1 MLNKKQLAAFGN
13 ATSVGV
19 HTMVSVPY
27 MLTGLQGSDPNGA
40 VYRTPTIF
48 DYAVSRGYNT
58 AFLSAQDM
66 RWGDLGQFVGN
77 SGVEHFLSGPQFNPN
92 VSVHKG
98 ADDMLVLEK
107 GVKPFL
113 QEHPD
118 PFFLVVQMDGS
129 HYPYAEHMPNIRRTY
144 AEHSPEEFK
153 TFLPED
159 GENSL
164 NAYDNTV
171 VYSDHYFDE
180 IVKVVRQ
187 RDPNAWIFYCSDHGE
202 NITNLDGM
210 FHYTFGRNIIHVP
223 LLVWP
228 PQNALAAIAKN
239 SEKPVSQVDIV
250 ATALDLM
257 GVSPVVPFE
266 QAPPETQPLFSR
278 RVLGY

>member
-118 PFFLVVQMDGS
+118 PFFWLCKWMAVIIHM
-129 HYPYAEHMPNIRRTY
+129 PNICRTFAEHMPNIRRTY
-144 AEHSPEEFK
+144 AEHMPNICR
-153 TFLPED
+153 TF
-159 GENSL
+159 
-164 NAYDNTV
+164 A
-171 VYSDHYFDE
+171 
-180 IVKVVRQ
+180 
-187 RDPNAWIFYCSDHGE
+187 
-202 NITNLDGM
+202 
-210 FHYTFGRNIIHVP
+210 
-223 LLVWP
+223 
-228 PQNALAAIAKN
+228 
-239 SEKPVSQVDIV
+239 
-250 ATALDLM
+250 
-257 GVSPVVPFE
+257 
-266 QAPPETQPLFSR
+266 R
-278 RVLGY
+278 RV